1 MFTAQLTNLQ
11 QVHRSHNH
19 FLAQN
24 ERMLE
29 EAAQLAGKH
38 SVDHVQRYPKFTP
51 RTGKLQ
57 RGQKYL
63 VRRTKS
69 GRLLFLRNDVPYA
82 NPIDKGARPHPID
95 AKQSGWDGD
104 TARQGYLTFYWKKKG
119 RWVSTPHVN
128 HPGNRPYKFAYRAWR
143 SAYRVEGQIL
153 TRRMTEL
160 ASRF

>member
-1 MFTAQLTNLQ
+1 MFTAQLINLQ
-11 QVHRSHNH
+11 QVHRGHNH

-38 SVDHVQRYPKFTP
+38 SIDHVQRYPKFTP

-82 NPIDKGARPHPID
+82 NPIDKGARPHPIV
-95 AKQSGWDGD
+95 
-104 TARQGYLTFYWKKKG
+104 ARRAPNLVFYWMKMQ
-119 RWVSTPHVN
+119 RWFVGPRVN

-143 SAYRVEGQIL
+143 SAYRVEGQVL
-153 TRRMTEL
+153 TRRMTEI

>member
-1 MFTAQLTNLQ
+1 MFTIQLINLG
-11 QVHRSHNH
+11 QVHRGHSH

-29 EAAQLAGKH
+29 EAAHLAGKH
-38 SVDHVQRYPKFTP
+38 SIDHVNRYPEFTP
-51 RTGKLQ
+51 RTGELQ
-57 RGQKYL
+57 RGQRYL
-63 VRRTKS
+63 VRRMKS

-82 NPIDKGARPHPID
+82 NPIDKGARPHPIV
-95 AKQSGWDGD
+95 
-104 TARQGYLTFYWKKKG
+104 ARRAQNLVFYWKKMR
-119 RWVSTPHVN
+119 RWFVGPRVN

-153 TRRMTEL
+153 NRHMAEL